1 MLEMKKKL
9 IFGTSLN
16 PVLPPIL
23 SAWSCDYGILP
34 KSHPICFQGLCFQ
47 KKGGCYWT
55 TAKSILSVDKQ
66 EDGGI
71 SFVKAQIKKSFGDQI
86 CPATILFQGSIPL

>member
-1 MLEMKKKL
+1 MLEMKKKT

-47 KKGGCYWT
+47 KKGAIGQQQKAY
-55 TAKSILSVDKQ
+55 SVLTSRKMA
-66 EDGGI
+66 E
-71 SFVKAQIKKSFGDQI
+71 FH
-86 CPATILFQGSIPL
+86 L